1 VRDDRPRV
9 LLLLPTTTYKAA
21 DFLEAAERLG
31 VEAIV
36 GSEQRQALE
45 EVAPGRTLT
54 LDLANPAAA
63 ARQIAWHAR
72 SHPMAAVIPTDDLT
86 AVVAAQSSEMLGLPH
101 NPYDATIG
109 ARRKDRLRGR
119 LLAAEVRT
127 PRHRVVGCDP
137 SPSDSILQAE
147 ADAGPYPCVLKP
159 LSLAASRG
167 VIRADTPAGF
177 AAAFRRIEAILRR
190 PEVVDRVESDGRTGI
205 LVEEYVEGREVALE
219 GILVAGRL
227 RPLAIFDKP
236 DPLQGPF
243 FEETIY
249 VTPSRLEEPDLRRV
263 EAAVAEAAAALGLV
277 EGPIHAELRLQ
288 PGETPWVIELAAR
301 SIGGLCARVLR
312 FGTGVS
318 LEELVMMHAL
328 GRDIANLKR
337 ERRAAGVMMLPI
349 PRSGRLVE
357 VRGLAEA
364 RALPKIEEITLTAT
378 LGQPVEALPEGSS
391 YLGFVFARAG
401 TPAEAEAA
409 LRAAHARL
417 DIRIEP
423 LAD

>member
-1 VRDDRPRV
+1 MTEAPRV
-9 LLLLPTTTYKAA
+9 LLLLPTNSYKAA
-21 DFLEAAERLG
+21 DFLAAAESLG

-45 EVAPGRTLT
+45 DIAPGRTVT
-54 LDLANPAAA
+54 LDLRDPAGA
-63 ARQIAWHAR
+63 ARQIAWLGR
-72 SHPMAAVIPTDDLT
+72 SRPLAAVIPTDDLT
-86 AVVAAQSSEMLGLPH
+86 AIVAARSSEMLGLPH
-101 NPYDATIG
+101 NPYDAAIA
-109 ARRKDRLRGR
+109 ARRKNRLRGR
-119 LLAAEVRT
+119 LAAAGVRT
-127 PRHRVVGCDP
+127 PRHRVVACDP
-137 SPSDSILQAE
+137 SPDDAALAAE
-147 ADAGPYPCVLKP
+147 AAAQPFPCVLKP
-159 LSLAASRG
+159 IGLSASRG
-167 VIRADTPAGF
+167 VIRADDEAAF
-177 AAAFRRIEAILRR
+177 VAAFRRIEAILKR
-190 PEVVDRVESDGRTGI
+190 PDVVERTIPELRAEI

-236 DPLQGPF
+236 DPLRGPF
-243 FEETIY
+243 FEETLY
-249 VTPSRLEEPDLRRV
+249 VTPSRLEETDLRRI
-263 EAAVAEAAAALGLV
+263 EAAVAEGTAALGLV

-318 LEELVMMHAL
+318 LEELVLMHAL
-328 GRDIANLKR
+328 GRDIANLAR

-357 VRGLAEA
+357 VRGLEAA
-364 RALPKIEEITLTAT
+364 RALPKIEAITITAT

-401 TPAEAEAA
+401 TPADVEAA

-417 DIRIEP
+417 DVRIEP
-423 LAD
+423 LAG